1 MTKRWMAALVSLS
14 LMAALLATESLAWA
28 QGMADSIRVS
38 VVAGAMQATMNKIV
52 GKYVA
57 ENPGVNITLELE
69 PEGGVFQALIAA
81 GNQPDLVITSFG
93 PQLGTLAAQNALVP
107 IDTLEGGKEL
117 LERVVPRA
125 LQKLYG
131 RNYYVPVGAD
141 VTLMI
146 YNRALFEEAG
156 LDPENPPRT
165 WAEFLR
171 AIEAIHALP
180 PRPDGSKVYGTV
192 FWNDA
197 LQWGGWYWNMLQPIY
212 LNANQG
218 KCQLMNALGT
228 DVIIDRPECKLDK
241 FFEFVKAAQQF
252 APPTGEPSF
261 FSRNVGS
268 WLQYGYSWQPN
279 LRNANQAPMV
289 IGEDVLVA
297 PVPVPEEGDQSFS
310 TFGGRAAIIL
320 RTTPEREA
328 RAWHFLQFL
337 MRDEN
342 NYQFITE
349 LGYLPVLK
357 SLQDDPFFQTPDK
370 KVFVELLQNS
380 LVPEQFANADRAAVA
395 FQAIYQEVVV
405 KSSIP
410 LEEAVKAAAEAA
422 RRAVRSG
429 R

>member
-1 MTKRWMAALVSLS
+1 MMKRFVTAVVCFGLLVSF
-14 LMAALLATESLAWA
+14 MATNKPSHA
-28 QGMADSIRVS
+28 QEMAQTIRVS
-38 VVAGAMQATMNKIV
+38 VVPGPMQATMNKIIAR
-52 GKYVA
+52 YIA

-107 IDTLEGGKEL
+107 IDMLEGGKAL
-117 LERVVPRA
+117 LERITPRA
-125 LQKLYG
+125 VQKLYG
-131 RNYYVPVGAD
+131 RNYYVPIGAD
-141 VTLMI
+141 ITLMI

-156 LDPENPPRT
+156 LDPQKPPKT

-241 FFEFVKAAQQF
+241 FFEFVRAAQQF

-261 FSRNVGS
+261 FSRNVGT

-279 LRNANQAPMV
+279 LRNANQGPMV

-310 TFGGRAAIIL
+310 TFGGRAAIIM

-328 RAWHFLQFL
+328 RTWHFLQFL
-337 MRDEN
+337 MQDEN

-349 LGYLPVLK
+349 LGYLPVLT
-357 SLQDDPFFQTPDK
+357 SLQDDPYFQTPDK
-370 KVFVELLQNS
+370 EVFVQLLQNS

-395 FQAIYQEVVV
+395 IQAIYQEVVV
-405 KSSIP
+405 KGSIP
-410 LEEAVKAAAEAA
+410 LDEAVRAAAEAA
-422 RRAVRSG
+422 RRAIRST

>member
-1 MTKRWMAALVSLS
+1 MTKRLMAVLISLS
-14 LMAALLATESLAWA
+14 LMAALLAAESSAWA
-28 QGMADSIRVS
+28 QGMANSIRVS
-38 VVAGAMQATMNKIV
+38 IVAGAMQATMNKIV

-57 ENPGVNITLELE
+57 ENPGVNVTLELE

-107 IDTLEGGKEL
+107 IDTLEGGKDL

-156 LDPENPPRT
+156 LDPQKPPRT

-310 TFGGRAAIIL
+310 TFGGRAAIIM

-370 KVFVELLQNS
+370 KVFVELLENS

-395 FQAIYQEVVV
+395 LQAIYQEVVV
-405 KSSIP
+405 KGSIP
-410 LEEAVKAAAEAA
+410 LEESVKAAAEAA

>member
-1 MTKRWMAALVSLS
+1 MTKRLMAVLISLS
-14 LMAALLATESLAWA
+14 LMAALLAAESSAWA
-28 QGMADSIRVS
+28 QGMANSIRVS
-38 VVAGAMQATMNKIV
+38 IVAGAMQATMNKIV

-57 ENPGVNITLELE
+57 ENPGVNVTLELE

-107 IDTLEGGKEL
+107 IDTLEGGKDL

-156 LDPENPPRT
+156 LDPQKPPRT

-310 TFGGRAAIIL
+310 TFGGRAAIIM
-320 RTTPEREA
+320 RTTLNGK
-328 RAWHFLQFL
+328 RA
-337 MRDEN
+337 
-342 NYQFITE
+342 
-349 LGYLPVLK
+349 LGT
-357 SLQDDPFFQTPDK
+357 SC
-370 KVFVELLQNS
+370 
-380 LVPEQFANADRAAVA
+380 
-395 FQAIYQEVVV
+395 
-405 KSSIP
+405 SS
-410 LEEAVKAAAEAA
+410 
-422 RRAVRSG
+422 
-429 R
+429 